1 MISCVLQKL
10 ENVRLKPVPDRF
22 VCVYA
27 RQAHGRNVT
36 RTLEDLI
43 DNLHVAIIAGGTQAL
58 RMQVR
63 EWHAMGLPH
72 DAVSVDSAI
81 VAMHG
86 RCWPLC
92 IDPQVQ
98 LGDR

>member
-1 MISCVLQKL
+1 M
-10 ENVRLKPVPDRF
+10 
-22 VCVYA
+22 
-27 RQAHGRNVT
+27 
-36 RTLEDLI
+36 
-43 DNLHVAIIAGGTQAL
+43 AGGTQGL

-98 LGDR
+98 LGDRSVYLPSSRSVLFRPAP

>member
-1 MISCVLQKL
+1 
-10 ENVRLKPVPDRF
+10 
-22 VCVYA
+22 
-27 RQAHGRNVT
+27 
-36 RTLEDLI
+36 
-43 DNLHVAIIAGGTQAL
+43 
-58 RMQVR
+58 MQVR

-98 LGDR
+98 LGDPEYTYEAAGVCFQACSVT